1 MAPLSSEITRKTIYQ
16 LEDQRSQPTEVARY
30 VQAAAESAK
39 AADAGIADSAAY
51 ARSAQR
57 NKCEAQICGFE
68 FSYPYLI
75 QVRNGDFHLVYTWN
89 RSFIKHVQFT
99 RTWLDQRMEKIANAE
114 LH

>member
-1 MAPLSSEITRKTIYQ
+1 VISEDNGATWKTIYQ

-99 RTWLDQRMEKIANAE
+99 RTWLDQRMEKNANAE